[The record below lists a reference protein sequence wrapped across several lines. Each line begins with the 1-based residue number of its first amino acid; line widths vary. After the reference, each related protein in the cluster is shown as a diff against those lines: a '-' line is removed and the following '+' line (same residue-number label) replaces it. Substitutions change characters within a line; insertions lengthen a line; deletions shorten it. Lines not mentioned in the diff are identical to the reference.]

1 MRGILLWLMLLTA
14 PIVQALGETGAET
27 EIRSLIQAVR
37 ESGCKFDR
45 NGTLY
50 TAERAAEHLELKYAR
65 GERYAGS
72 AEAFIERLATGSS
85 WTGEPYWIICDGAK
99 IRSADW
105 LVERLEA
112 SRAKTE
118 SYRAQ

>member
-50 TAERAAEHLELKYAR
+50 TAERAAEHLELKFAR

-72 AEAFIERLATGSS
+72 AEEFIERLATGSS
-85 WTGEPYWIICDGAK
+85 WTGEPYWMICEGAK

-105 LVERLEA
+105 LLERLEA
-112 SRAKTE
+112 SRAKVE

>member
-1 MRGILLWLMLLTA
+1 MRRITLWLILLIAPTA
-14 PIVQALGETGAET
+14 QALGATDAET
-27 EIRSLIQAVR
+27 EIRSLIQAVH
-37 ESGCKFDR
+37 ESDCEFDR

-85 WTGEPYWIICDGAK
+85 WTGEPYWMICDGAK

-112 SRAKTE
+112 SRAKVE

>member
-1 MRGILLWLMLLTA
+1 MGGILLWLMLLTA

-37 ESGCKFDR
+37 QSGCKFDR

-85 WTGEPYWIICDGAK
+85 WTGEPYWMICDGTK

-112 SRAKTE
+112 SRAKVE

>member
-1 MRGILLWLMLLTA
+1 MSRVLLTLILLTA
-14 PIVQALGETGAET
+14 PISRAHAETDAET

-37 ESGCKFDR
+37 DSGCEFDR

-85 WTGEPYWIICDGAK
+85 WTGEPYWMICDGSK
-99 IRSADW
+99 IRSANW

-112 SRAKTE
+112 SRAKVE
-118 SYRAQ
+118 GYRAQ